1 MSVVYAFATNIDKWK
16 VPHLGN
22 TKSKNSKISTEFISF
37 QNGVDSRNVSKKQ
50 SSNCLKFSLFSL
62 NSTNFCFQLSI
73 FTSQTKREYSSCFN

>member
-50 SSNCLKFSLFSL
+50 SSNCLKFSLSARLYMEF
-62 NSTNFCFQLSI
+62 F
-73 FTSQTKREYSSCFN
+73 